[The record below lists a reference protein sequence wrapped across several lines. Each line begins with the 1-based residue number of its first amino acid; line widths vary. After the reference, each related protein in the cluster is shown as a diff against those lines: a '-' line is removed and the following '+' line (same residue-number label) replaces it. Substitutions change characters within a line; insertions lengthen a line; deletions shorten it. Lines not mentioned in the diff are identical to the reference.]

1 MAFIACGALFIAL
14 SAERVATGW
23 APGTRGLLFEFVSC
37 AVGAALGLWGWSRLR
52 RAKANRPDLTW
63 WQFLHDDLIGLGIVV
78 VLLAVFVALS
88 AEQRD
93 GLLRSLREF
102 VDLISIARGP
112 P

>member
-1 MAFIACGALFIAL
+1 MRGGEILCAGGYCGAEPFGGGKAVAVRFDAGLRPGMAFIACGALFIAL

-63 WQFLHDDLIGLGIVV
+63 WQFLHDDLIGLG
-78 VLLAVFVALS
+78 
-88 AEQRD
+88 
-93 GLLRSLREF
+93 
-102 VDLISIARGP
+102 
-112 P
+112 